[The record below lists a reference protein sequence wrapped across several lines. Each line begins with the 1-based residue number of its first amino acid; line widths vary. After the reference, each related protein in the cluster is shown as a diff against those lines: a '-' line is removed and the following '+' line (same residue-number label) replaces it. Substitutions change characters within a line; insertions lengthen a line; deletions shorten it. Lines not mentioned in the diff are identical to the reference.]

1 MNGMDNSELN
11 TDENIILDELPID
24 KLYENFSLQASDLCE
39 VMDSFEV
46 LKRKLD
52 IEKLHGLE
60 LYREL
65 KAKLGARNSKAWKA
79 REVLNM
85 LEKRANQKEYMEQVR
100 LSMCVRSLLCRIMHS
115 DECHYLT
122 ALFCM
127 RFRNMSQGADTMARG
142 VGAVSPQVCMIQK
155 SYLSIVVPNNIH
167 CAFCN
172 YLLYIQCIHC

>member
-1 MNGMDNSELN
+1 MNGTDNSELS

-24 KLYENFSLQASDLCE
+24 KLYENFSLQASDLCD

-100 LSMCVRSLLCRIMHS
+100 LSMCAFFVVL
-115 DECHYLT
+115 HY
-122 ALFCM
+122 AL
-127 RFRNMSQGADTMARG
+127 
-142 VGAVSPQVCMIQK
+142 
-155 SYLSIVVPNNIH
+155 
-167 CAFCN
+167 
-172 YLLYIQCIHC
+172 